1 MGKSIV
7 IITVVLLYLRAQWQ
21 QVWDAETN
29 LKIIMSKQVR
39 SGQMSKIWAVFISGP
54 AKVCCGKTEAMK
66 KQSLA
71 NFICDAKSES
81 KQDVNHVTTLK

>member
-1 MGKSIV
+1 MGESIV

-54 AKVCCGKTEAMK
+54 AKVCCGKTEAM
-66 KQSLA
+66 
-71 NFICDAKSES
+71 DEAKFSQLHLWCKVRVEAGC
-81 KQDVNHVTTLK
+81 